1 MADLYEQALAFI
13 ADTNN
18 AEKFTPDNMQKL
30 QFYAC
35 FKQISEGPCK
45 GPAPSR
51 LKIVE
56 KAKYDAWKALGNIT
70 PEEAKARYVKILTDA
85 YPAWNAKPKL

>member
-45 GPAPSR
+45 GKN
-51 LKIVE
+51 LVT
-56 KAKYDAWKALGNIT
+56 LNILYNYRIRT
-70 PEEAKARYVKILTDA
+70 CSKQT
-85 YPAWNAKPKL
+85 